1 LKIKAFIS
9 QKSLDTP
16 VFRLIRFPQ
25 KVLTESKPPL
35 ELFSL
40 EEKAAQL
47 PGGLFV
53 SCNVLITERV
63 DDWLAEEQFNGF
75 FVSVIGIL

>member
-1 LKIKAFIS
+1 
-9 QKSLDTP
+9 
-16 VFRLIRFPQ
+16 
-25 KVLTESKPPL
+25 L

-53 SCNVLITERV
+53 CAKTLNDKTFERTRKI
-63 DDWLAEEQFNGF
+63 LAEKAVF
-75 FVSVIGIL
+75 F

>member
-1 LKIKAFIS
+1 
-9 QKSLDTP
+9 
-16 VFRLIRFPQ
+16 
-25 KVLTESKPPL
+25 L

-53 SCNVLITERV
+53 SAQV
-63 DDWLAEEQFNGF
+63 DPKLTQSHYCFDVIFDEVRELARCIC
-75 FVSVIGIL
+75 VSQDADVISM

>member
-1 LKIKAFIS
+1 M
-9 QKSLDTP
+9 
-16 VFRLIRFPQ
+16 
-25 KVLTESKPPL
+25 PPL

-53 SCNVLITERV
+53 FLATEKFVVKLCAKLREEWSRELV
-63 DDWLAEEQFNGF
+63 CAFCVFSAVGRLAESENR
-75 FVSVIGIL
+75 

>member
-1 LKIKAFIS
+1 
-9 QKSLDTP
+9 
-16 VFRLIRFPQ
+16 
-25 KVLTESKPPL
+25 L

-53 SCNVLITERV
+53 CVKTRS
-63 DDWLAEEQFNGF
+63 EENLSIWFR
-75 FVSVIGIL
+75 

>member
-1 LKIKAFIS
+1 
-9 QKSLDTP
+9 
-16 VFRLIRFPQ
+16 
-25 KVLTESKPPL
+25 L

-53 SCNVLITERV
+53 C
-63 DDWLAEEQFNGF
+63 AENKKIAPDEVRKGTRGANLR
-75 FVSVIGIL
+75 I